1 MNIDSPEHNP
11 MQQVWQSQ
19 PTEGVHM
26 SIAEIQTKA
35 SKFQTTI
42 RWRNLREYA
51 AAALVVL
58 FFGYRMLGTADPLV
72 RAGMALI
79 IAGTCY
85 LTWQLH
91 RKGSESQ
98 LPKDAGLSSFIDFQ
112 RSQLVRQRD
121 MLLSLWS
128 WYLGPLLP
136 GMVLMI
142 VAIGRANPG
151 HVKHIWLVTSVYLA
165 VILLVFLA
173 IDRLNKRAARRLQ
186 RQIDEL
192 DEASR

>member
-1 MNIDSPEHNP
+1 MSDPSSEDNT
-11 MQQVWQSQ
+11 MKQLWQNQ
-19 PTEGVHM
+19 PTEGVRM
-26 SIAEIQTKA
+26 SIAEVQAKA
-35 SKFQTTI
+35 SAFHSKI
-42 RWRNLREYA
+42 WWRNIREYA
-51 AAALVVL
+51 AAAFVVL
-58 FFGYRMLGTADPLV
+58 FFGYRMLGVTDLLV

-91 RKGSESQ
+91 LRGSSRQ
-98 LPKDAGLSSFIDFQ
+98 LPKEAGLSSFIEFQ
-112 RSQLVRQRD
+112 RRELIRQRD
-121 MLLSLWS
+121 MLTSLWS

-136 GMVLMI
+136 GLVLMI
-142 VAIGRANPG
+142 VAIGRADPG
-151 HVKHIWLVTSVYLA
+151 HLQHIWLVTEAYLA
-165 VILLVFLA
+165 AILLVFLA

>member
-1 MNIDSPEHNP
+1 MSDPSSEDKN

-19 PTEGVHM
+19 PTEGVRM
-26 SIAEIQTKA
+26 SVAEVQSKA
-35 SKFQTTI
+35 SAFQSKI
-42 RWRNLREYA
+42 WWRNLREYA

-58 FFGYRMLGTADPLV
+58 FFGYRMLGTADLLV

-91 RKGSESQ
+91 RKGSASQ
-98 LPKDAGLSSFIDFQ
+98 LPIEAGLSSFIQFQ
-112 RSQLVRQRD
+112 RHQLVRQRD
-121 MLLSLWS
+121 MLTSLWS

-136 GMVLMI
+136 GMFLMI
-142 VAIGRANPG
+142 VAMGRANPG
-151 HVKHIWLVTSVYLA
+151 HLHHIWLVTGAYLA
-165 VILLVFLA
+165 IILLVFLG

>member
-1 MNIDSPEHNP
+1 MSNP
-11 MQQVWQSQ
+11 SSDQNNLQQVWQTQ
-19 PTEGVHM
+19 PTEGVRM
-26 SIAEIQTKA
+26 SLAEVQQKA
-35 SKFQTTI
+35 AAFRSKI
-42 RWRNLREYA
+42 WWRNLREYA
-51 AAALVVL
+51 AGALVVA
-58 FFGYRMLGTADPLV
+58 FFGYRMLGTADLLV
-72 RAGMALI
+72 RIGMALI

-91 RKGSESQ
+91 VRGSSRQ
-98 LPKDAGLSSFIDFQ
+98 LPKEAGVSSFIEFQ
-112 RSQLVRQRD
+112 RRQLVRQRD
-121 MLLSLWS
+121 MLTNLWS

-136 GMVLMI
+136 GLVLMI

-151 HVKHIWLVTSVYLA
+151 HVRHIWPITALYLGI
-165 VILLVFLA
+165 ILAAFFA